1 MILGAFVLT
10 NALEECGILMRI
22 AYWIIKTCGGTYN
35 RTLYALYLVGLVLGI
50 ICFCGHYL
58 LLISLTYG
66 ICKAMG
72 FGKSKEGTLMMMVG
86 GIAALNVKLFAYR
99 RPPCPS
105 WFHRCRP
112 WIRAFRSPSPI
123 RCSTISLPF

>member
-1 MILGAFVLT
+1 
-10 NALEECGILMRI
+10 MRI
-22 AYWIIKTCGGTYN
+22 ACWIIKTCGGTYN
-35 RTLYALYLVGLVLGI
+35 RTLYALYLVGLVLSI

-86 GIAALNVKLFAYR
+86 GIAALNVKAVRLPPGHHVIMVSGADRGSGLFGL
-99 RPPCPS
+99 
-105 WFHRCRP
+105 
-112 WIRAFRSPSPI
+112 PSPI